1 MHRAT
6 VLIGTELFNFIINV
20 SYRFLSRTK
29 LHTFFQKENYLIVQL
44 NKAFMFHLK
53 IKIRSTNKDI
63 IRKQLV
69 ISKDSLESVNI
80 NEDTSEKK

>member
-1 MHRAT
+1 MYA
-6 VLIGTELFNFIINV
+6 IGFSLEQNYT
-20 SYRFLSRTK
+20 S
-29 LHTFFQKENYLIVQL
+29 FQKENYLIVQL
-44 NKAFMFHLK
+44 NKAIVFHLK
-53 IKIRSTNKDI
+53 IKIKSTNKDI

>member
-6 VLIGTELFNFIINV
+6 VLIWTKLFNFIINV
-20 SYRFLSRTK
+20 SYRFLSNKT
-29 LHTFFQKENYLIVQL
+29 TSFQKENYLIVQL
-44 NKAFMFHLK
+44 NKAFVFHLK